1 MKYNMFSFENRN
13 KVLPITSK
21 KEFILFNPTIHKS
34 KPKATILKPQPKA
47 TILKPQPKA
56 TIVYPS
62 LLKNK
67 YIDDDGLVKNK
78 MLLTQ
83 YSKTLNKN
91 HYSNFFTNK

>member
-1 MKYNMFSFENRN
+1 MFSFENRN
-13 KVLPITSK
+13 KVLPIISK

-34 KPKATILKPQPKA
+34 KPQPKA
-47 TILKPQPKA
+47 TVLKPQPKA

-62 LLKNK
+62 VLKNK